1 MTKKKQ
7 KKPTL
12 NQVREVVENLIHD
25 LNLVNHKVDSLGMVF
40 EEYIKYCGERDKFL
54 EHLKSQKEKVDDKQG
69 TIDKDSE

>member
-12 NQVREVVENLIHD
+12 NEVKQVVENLIHD

-40 EEYIKYCGERDKFL
+40 EEYVKYCGERDKFL

>member
-1 MTKKKQ
+1 MKKKQ

-40 EEYIKYCGERDKFL
+40 EEYVKYCGERDKFL

>member
-12 NQVREVVENLIHD
+12 NQVKKVVENLLHD

-40 EEYIKYCGERDKFL
+40 EEYVKYNDEHDKFL
-54 EHLKSQKEKVDDKQG
+54 EHLKTQKEQADDSQG
-69 TIDKDSE
+69 TIDKDSK